1 MEKTPFNELT
11 LCGTLSNDYRFS
23 HESHGVRFYT
33 FPLSVKRL
41 SGAEDI
47 VNIIA
52 SEATLPNEL
61 CVGERL
67 LITGELRSF
76 NNNTGVGS
84 KLAIHAF
91 ARQIF
96 RSKEEDRN
104 ELNLGGVVCK
114 TPIYRR
120 TPLGR
125 EICDLMIAI
134 NRRYGRSDYLPCI
147 SWGRLSSE
155 ACALTPGDFIHITG
169 RIQSRQYVKALET
182 HEETRIAYEVSIFT
196 LERT

>member
-1 MEKTPFNELT
+1 MEKTSFNDLT
-11 LCGTLSNDYRFS
+11 LCGTLSNDCRFS
-23 HESHGVRFYT
+23 HESHGVRFFT

-41 SGAEDI
+41 SGAEDT

-52 SEATLPNEL
+52 PETALPNDL
-61 CVGERL
+61 CIGDRL

-76 NNNTGVGS
+76 NNNTGVGNR
-84 KLAIHAF
+84 LAIHAF
-91 ARQIF
+91 ARQVL
-96 RSKEEDRN
+96 RSAEEDRN
-104 ELNLGGVVCK
+104 ELDLGGVVCK
-114 TPIYRR
+114 NPIYRR

-147 SWGRLSSE
+147 FWGRLSSE
-155 ACALTPGDFIHITG
+155 ACILTPGDFIHITG
-169 RIQSRQYVKALET
+169 RIQSRPYIKTLET
-182 HEETRIAYEVSIFT
+182 HEETRIAYEVSVFT